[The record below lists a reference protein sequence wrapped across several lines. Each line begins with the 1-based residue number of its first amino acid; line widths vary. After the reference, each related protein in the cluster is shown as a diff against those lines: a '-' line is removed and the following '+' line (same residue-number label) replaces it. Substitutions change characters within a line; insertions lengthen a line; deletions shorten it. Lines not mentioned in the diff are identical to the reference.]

1 MNPIERHPDW
11 AAQQAAL
18 DPLTE
23 LANPAARDYRR
34 IHAAIAAAPM
44 PVLPDD
50 LASRVLAR
58 IEDLAESAGF
68 EHRLL
73 NVLVAIMGIGAL
85 VFVGPSLGAM
95 LAPFQGVVDTPWPA
109 MALAAVVA
117 IGAIDQLP
125 KFRQRAAN

>member
-1 MNPIERHPDW
+1 MNPIERHPEW
-11 AAQQAAL
+11 TAQQAAL
-18 DPLTE
+18 EPGTGP
-23 LANPAARDYRR
+23 ATPAARDYRR

-50 LASRVLAR
+50 FASRVLAR

-117 IGAIDQLP
+117 IGAIDRLP
-125 KFRQRAAN
+125 RLRHRATD